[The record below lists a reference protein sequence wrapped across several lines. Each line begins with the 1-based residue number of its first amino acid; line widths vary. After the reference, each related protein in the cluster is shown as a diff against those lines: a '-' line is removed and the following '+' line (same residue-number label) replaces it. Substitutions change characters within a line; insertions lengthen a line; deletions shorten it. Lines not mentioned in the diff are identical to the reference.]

1 MSKKCSVDM
10 LYEMRLQQIQSDDRR
25 WCVGR
30 VWQQSTSWIQPAAG
44 CIGSTV
50 GCWWQCAGCK
60 LHAAASDGSTAAATT
75 TTAAAAAAAAGGAA
89 ECTDA
94 QADASQCTA
103 ATAAAATEQPVRQ
116 LSTISV
122 MSCLNTC
129 MNRTVIMTAASIQ
142 RVPPTLTVAEV

>member
-1 MSKKCSVDM
+1 MSKRCSVDM
-10 LYEMRLQQIQSDDRR
+10 LYEMRLQQIQSDGRR

-30 VWQQSTSWIQPAAG
+30 VWQQSASWIQPAAG

-75 TTAAAAAAAAGGAA
+75 AAAAAAAGGAA

-103 ATAAAATEQPVRQ
+103 AAAAAATEQPVRQ